1 MPKTWNGYCAYCGAF
16 GHRPENCR
24 WNRGAKLARPVEA

>member
-1 MPKTWNGYCAYCGAF
+1 MLTWNGYCCYCGGL

-24 WNRGAKLARPVEA
+24 WNCGLKLARPA